1 VLLDF
6 VPPVFALLRL
16 AVVFFFA
23 AERVVALLRDAV
35 FDLAAVLRDFVAV
48 VRDFVAVVLRFAAVL
63 RDFAAVRFAAPVFAV
78 DRLAAVLRA
87 VVFVFEVA
95 RLVPALRV
103 VPALR
108 DDVPLLALRD
118 DVFLAPDA
126 LFLADDVVF
135 FFALLRVP
143 LFAAVLFLAVVL
155 FFLPDE
161 LRAAPPE
168 AELGL
173 DLVGFEG
180 AGASGAALSTAMPG
194 VTGDAALVSVSFDA
208 TCTSLT

>member
-35 FDLAAVLRDFVAV
+35 FDLAVLRDFVAV
-48 VRDFVAVVLRFAAVL
+48 LRDFVPAVLRFAAVL
-63 RDFAAVRFAAPVFAV
+63 RDFVAVRFAAPVFAV

-87 VVFVFEVA
+87 VVFVFEAA
-95 RLVPALRV
+95 RLVPAALRV

-180 AGASGAALSTAMPG
+180 AGASGAALSTTLPG